1 LSIEQTASL
10 FNSMEAQMGN
20 SVSTTVAGQ
29 RQRQWR
35 NHLARQ
41 AKSGQSVAAFCRAES
56 LSVGNFYAWRARLAA
71 IGSNPGFGPLLT
83 NPAAFID
90 LGVVSSDDRSSGAPR
105 ADRKPNASAASVE
118 VRIDLGGG
126 IVLTIQRH

>member
-1 LSIEQTASL
+1 
-10 FNSMEAQMGN
+10 MGN

-41 AKSGQSVAAFCRAES
+41 AKSGQSVAAFCRAEA

-71 IGSNPGFGPLLT
+71 IGSKPGFGPLLT

-90 LGVVSSDDRSSGAPR
+90 LGVVNDNDTSSGTPR
-105 ADRKPNASAASVE
+105 ADRRPSASAGSAASVE